1 MKPKIKGHIGVK
13 LGCGEVAYNSY
24 GFETTPFPKIDL
36 TNNRKAINTLKRID
50 EWLISN
56 ALLFAQSRND
66 KYMVLQFEQISKNM
80 RNISQSDKDCA
91 EYYLFS

>member
-1 MKPKIKGHIGVK
+1 MKSNIKGYIGVK
-13 LGCGEVAYNSY
+13 LGEGDTAYNDH
-24 GFETTPFPKIDL
+24 GFITTEFPKIDL
-36 TNNRKAINTLKRID
+36 TNNRKTINTLKRID

-80 RNISQSDKDCA
+80 KNISQSDKDCA